1 MHKMKEKLSIVKI
14 GGNVIE
20 DEKAL
25 DIFLT
30 AFSKLEGLKIL
41 VHGGGKLATQLATR
55 LGIKSNL
62 VDGRRITDKATVDII
77 TMVYAGLANKK
88 IVAQLQ
94 SKKVNAI
101 GLSGADGNS
110 IQAHKRP
117 VKDIDYGFVGD
128 IDGVNSEL
136 LKKFLSINLTP
147 VFCAISHDGKGQL
160 LNTNADTI
168 TSEIAIAMASGFDT
182 TLYYCFEKKGVLLDI
197 NNSESVVKYI
207 NTAKYKEL
215 LSQGIIAD
223 GMLPKL
229 HNCFHALE
237 NDVEKVCLGDDSMLD
252 KNAELF
258 TTLTL

>member
-1 MHKMKEKLSIVKI
+1 MTQKLSIVKI

-25 DIFLT
+25 ASFLS
-30 AFSKLEGLKIL
+30 AFSKLQGLKLL

-55 LGIKSNL
+55 LGITSNII
-62 VDGRRITDKATVDII
+62 DGRRITDKDTIDII
-77 TMVYAGLANKK
+77 TMVYGGLTNKK

-94 SKKVNAI
+94 AKGINAL
-101 GLSGADGNS
+101 GLSGADANS
-110 IQAHKRP
+110 VQAHKRP
-117 VKDIDYGFVGD
+117 VTTIDYGFVGD
-128 IDGVNSEL
+128 IDAVNSGVLSHL
-136 LKKFLSINLTP
+136 LTLNLTP

-168 TSEIAIAMASGFDT
+168 ASEIAIAMADLYDT

-197 NNSESVVKYI
+197 TDDNSVVKQI
-207 NTAKYKEL
+207 DTAKYKNL
-215 LSQGIIAD
+215 LATGIIAD

-237 NDVEKVCLGDDSMLD
+237 NNVKKVCLGDVTMMGENS
-252 KNAELF
+252 ELF

>member
-1 MHKMKEKLSIVKI
+1 MREMKQQLSIVKI

-25 DIFLT
+25 ALFLS

-55 LGIKSNL
+55 LGIKSNIT
-62 VDGRRITDKATVDII
+62 DGRRITDKDTIDII
-77 TMVYAGLANKK
+77 TMVYGGLANKK

-94 SKKVNAI
+94 AKGINAL
-101 GLSGADGNS
+101 GLSGADANT

-117 VKDIDYGFVGD
+117 VKEIDYGFVGD
-128 IDGVNSEL
+128 IDGVNSGILAHL
-136 LKKFLSINLTP
+136 LTLNLTP
-147 VFCAISHDGKGQL
+147 VFCAISHDGNGQL

-168 TSEIAIAMASGFDT
+168 ASEIAIAMAPLYDT

-197 NNSESVVKYI
+197 TDDNSVVKKI
-207 NTAKYKEL
+207 DTVKYKDL
-215 LSQGIIAD
+215 VAAGIIVD

-229 HNCFHALE
+229 HNCYHALE
-237 NDVEKVCLGDDSMLD
+237 NNVKKVCLGDVTMME

>member
-1 MHKMKEKLSIVKI
+1 MKEKLSIVKI

-136 LKKFLSINLTP
+136 LKNFLSINLTP

>member
-1 MHKMKEKLSIVKI
+1 MKEKLSIVKI

-136 LKKFLSINLTP
+136 LKNFLSINLTP

-168 TSEIAIAMASGFDT
+168 TSEIAIAMASDFDT

>member
-1 MHKMKEKLSIVKI
+1 MKEKLSVVKI

-25 DIFLT
+25 DNFLS
-30 AFSKLEGLKIL
+30 AFSRLEGLKIL
-41 VHGGGKLATQLATR
+41 VHGGGKLATQLATK
-55 LGIKSNL
+55 LGIESKMI
-62 VDGRRITDKATVDII
+62 DGRRITDAETVDII
-77 TMVYAGLANKK
+77 TMVYGGLANKK

-94 SKKVNAI
+94 SKNINAI

-117 VKDIDYGFVGD
+117 VKQIDYGFVGD

-136 LKKFLSINLTP
+136 LKNLLSINLTP
-147 VFCAISHDGKGQL
+147 IFCALSHDGAGQL

-168 TSEIAIAMASGFDT
+168 ASEIAIGMASVFET

-197 NNSESVVKYI
+197 TDENSVVKNI
-207 NTAKYKEL
+207 DTSKYKEL
-215 LSQGIIAD
+215 LSKGVIAD

-229 HNCFHALE
+229 HNCFHALD
-237 NDVEKVCLGDDSMLD
+237 NNVEKVCLGDVSMLD
-252 KNAELF
+252 KNTKLF
-258 TTLTL
+258 TTLKL